1 MMLRRVVGLRE
12 NIAANLAERKSRN
25 YGLDIVH
32 MRVHISI
39 VIRQVNTAATSINRT
54 NPMASSNPRDRLFW
68 SGLWIFSVATS
79 ISSMVF
85 MALAFYAEASGRA
98 MMFIEPNRVLAAGE
112 LATVVTGI
120 IALLLLFMHGLRDR
134 D

>member
-1 MMLRRVVGLRE
+1 
-12 NIAANLAERKSRN
+12 
-25 YGLDIVH
+25 
-32 MRVHISI
+32 
-39 VIRQVNTAATSINRT
+39 
-54 NPMASSNPRDRLFW
+54 MASSNPKDRLFW

-79 ISSMVF
+79 ISSMIF
-85 MALAFYAEASGRA
+85 MALAFYAEASGRP